1 MVDTQ
6 HFCLRWNNY
15 QSSITSAFEN
25 LRDDEDF
32 VDVTLACDG
41 KSLKAHRVVLS
52 ACSPYFRELLK
63 STPCKHPVIVL
74 QDVAFSDLHALVEFI
89 YHGEVNVHQR
99 SLSSFLKTAEV
110 LRVSGLTQQAD
121 QTERDELSHVRA
133 LAARTNHLP
142 PHDKLADEGFPRG
155 GSPPTPA
162 TPTPTSVQH
171 MLRRGQIRRNEMRSP
186 DSHDETTKRIRVHSP
201 PLNNNDATPTDF
213 SMVKNHLSSKVEGN
227 GLHDE
232 NSRIADDNIKCEPLE
247 LTGGNGGAAANNED
261 SSDSGAAASD
271 RPPASASSNEHDHEP
286 EHPSTPNYLPE
297 SKLFTST
304 PGSFNFS
311 MAALTT
317 DHTPLSGLGHGLQTP
332 DLAGTSQDREVAE
345 EDGGWRSAITS
356 DRVCHEGNRR
366 IERSSGEDDDVD
378 DGDDDEEEEEEEEE
392 DEDDDDND
400 DDDDDDDDGPQGNDN
415 DEDEHK
421 NEAVREH
428 DNDEASKSR
437 YRGTADASIFATTSD
452 ERERHSD
459 RLGSMMTDQ
468 QHEDLPIIDLLDEIN
483 KQIAFKSEPASPKC
497 NVVDDFE
504 SCFVLDDTDDDYD
517 VGNSHG
523 NGDYR
528 QRNKNRNVAKQTTAS
543 AENHSSTRKLE
554 HTSDALKPRVK
565 LRGMSRRPV
574 AETERKYAAHLRTS
588 GSTTYCRFCQKT
600 FSRAWSLQ
608 RHLADTHFYVPQ
620 SLACDQCGRSYKSRN
635 SLVSH
640 KSQYHARKD
649 RKDHEAH
656 CELTY

>member
-110 LRVSGLTQQAD
+110 LRVSGLTQQTD
-121 QTERDELSHVRA
+121 QPDRDELSHVRA
-133 LAARTNHLP
+133 LAAGGNHLP
-142 PHDKLADEGFPRG
+142 FHEKSEETFPRG
-155 GSPPTPA
+155 GSPTPV
-162 TPTPTSVQH
+162 TPTPTTVQQL
-171 MLRRGQIRRNEMRSP
+171 LRRAQIRRNERRTP
-186 DSHDETTKRIRVHSP
+186 DPHDESAKRPRVPSP

-213 SMVKNHLSSKVEGN
+213 SMVKNNHLSTKVEGN

-232 NSRIADDNIKCEPLE
+232 NSLVEDNIKCEPLE
-247 LTGGNGGAAANNED
+247 LTGGNGGGNAGNED

-271 RPPASASSNEHDHEP
+271 RPPASASSNEHEPEP
-286 EHPSTPNYLPE
+286 EHTSAQNFLPE

-332 DLAGTSQDREVAE
+332 DLAGTSQDQEVAE
-345 EDGGWRSAITS
+345 EDGGWQSTTNIEYQRKIQESNQNTSA
-356 DRVCHEGNRR
+356 NRY
-366 IERSSGEDDDVD
+366 GETVMQ
-378 DGDDDEEEEEEEEE
+378 
-392 DEDDDDND
+392 
-400 DDDDDDDDGPQGNDN
+400 PQHQ
-415 DEDEHK
+415 E
-421 NEAVREH
+421 
-428 DNDEASKSR
+428 
-437 YRGTADASIFATTSD
+437 
-452 ERERHSD
+452 
-459 RLGSMMTDQ
+459 
-468 QHEDLPIIDLLDEIN
+468 LPIIDLLDNINDPMEIVL
-483 KQIAFKSEPASPKC
+483 KSEPISPRM
-497 NVVDDFE
+497 DDLE
-504 SCFVLDDTDDDYD
+504 SCLLSSHTIERHTDLD
-517 VGNSHG
+517 SAHE
-523 NGDYR
+523 YR
-528 QRNKNRNVAKQTTAS
+528 HDGLRDKQQ
-543 AENHSSTRKLE
+543 
-554 HTSDALKPRVK
+554 PQ
-565 LRGMSRRPV
+565 
-574 AETERKYAAHLRTS
+574 TS
-588 GSTTYCRFCQKT
+588 GRSSNNDVSPFDLRWLRSRNGLVQSKHVDASSRAYHEPDHKSSNRTYCNFCQKT

-620 SLACDQCGRSYKSRN
+620 SLSCDQCGRSYKSRN

-649 RKDHEAH
+649 RKEHEAQ
-656 CELTY
+656 CEVTY

>member
-110 LRVSGLTQQAD
+110 LRVSGLTQQTD
-121 QTERDELSHVRA
+121 QPDRDELSHVRA
-133 LAARTNHLP
+133 LAAGGNHLP
-142 PHDKLADEGFPRG
+142 FHEKSEETFPRG
-155 GSPPTPA
+155 GSPTPV
-162 TPTPTSVQH
+162 TPTPTTVQQL
-171 MLRRGQIRRNEMRSP
+171 LRRAQIRRNERRTP
-186 DSHDETTKRIRVHSP
+186 DPHDESAKRPRVPSP

-213 SMVKNHLSSKVEGN
+213 SMVKNNHLSTKVEGN

-232 NSRIADDNIKCEPLE
+232 NSLVEDNIKCEPLE
-247 LTGGNGGAAANNED
+247 LTGGNGGGNAGNED

-271 RPPASASSNEHDHEP
+271 RPPASASSNEHEPEP
-286 EHPSTPNYLPE
+286 EHTSAQNFLPE

-317 DHTPLSGLGHGLQTP
+317 DHTPLSVKFPGLGHGLQTP
-332 DLAGTSQDREVAE
+332 DLAGTSQDQEVAE
-345 EDGGWRSAITS
+345 EDGGWQSTTNIEYQRKIQESNQNTSA
-356 DRVCHEGNRR
+356 NRY
-366 IERSSGEDDDVD
+366 GETVMQ
-378 DGDDDEEEEEEEEE
+378 
-392 DEDDDDND
+392 
-400 DDDDDDDDGPQGNDN
+400 PQHQ
-415 DEDEHK
+415 E
-421 NEAVREH
+421 
-428 DNDEASKSR
+428 
-437 YRGTADASIFATTSD
+437 
-452 ERERHSD
+452 
-459 RLGSMMTDQ
+459 
-468 QHEDLPIIDLLDEIN
+468 LPIIDLLDNINDPMEIVL
-483 KQIAFKSEPASPKC
+483 KSEPISPRM
-497 NVVDDFE
+497 DDLE
-504 SCFVLDDTDDDYD
+504 SCLLSSHTIERHTDLD
-517 VGNSHG
+517 SAHE
-523 NGDYR
+523 YR
-528 QRNKNRNVAKQTTAS
+528 HDGLRDKQQ
-543 AENHSSTRKLE
+543 
-554 HTSDALKPRVK
+554 PQ
-565 LRGMSRRPV
+565 
-574 AETERKYAAHLRTS
+574 TS
-588 GSTTYCRFCQKT
+588 GRSSNNDVSPFDLRWLRSRNGLVQSKHVDASSRAYHEPDHKSSNRTYCNFCQKT

-620 SLACDQCGRSYKSRN
+620 SLSCDQCGRSYKSRN

-649 RKDHEAH
+649 RKEHEAQ
-656 CELTY
+656 CEVTY

>member
-121 QTERDELSHVRA
+121 QSDRDELSHVRA
-133 LAARTNHLP
+133 LAAGGNHIP
-142 PHDKLADEGFPRG
+142 PPEKPNYEGFPRG
-155 GSPPTPA
+155 GSPPTPV
-162 TPTPTSVQH
+162 TPTPTTVQQL
-171 MLRRGQIRRNEMRSP
+171 LRRAQIRRNERHTP
-186 DSHDETTKRIRVHSP
+186 DPHDESIKRPRVISP

-213 SMVKNHLSSKVEGN
+213 SMVKNHLSNKIEGN
-227 GLHDE
+227 GVHED
-232 NSRIADDNIKCEPLE
+232 NSPIEDSIKCEPLE
-247 LTGGNGGAAANNED
+247 LTGGNGGTGPHNED

-271 RPPASASSNEHDHEP
+271 RPPASASSNEHEPEP
-286 EHPSTPNYLPE
+286 EHPPTPNYMQE

-317 DHTPLSGLGHGLQTP
+317 DHSPLSVKFPGLGHGLQTP
-332 DLAGTSQDREVAE
+332 DLAGTSQDQEVAE
-345 EDGGWRSAITS
+345 EDGGWQS
-356 DRVCHEGNRR
+356 
-366 IERSSGEDDDVD
+366 
-378 DGDDDEEEEEEEEE
+378 
-392 DEDDDDND
+392 
-400 DDDDDDDDGPQGNDN
+400 
-415 DEDEHK
+415 
-421 NEAVREH
+421 
-428 DNDEASKSR
+428 
-437 YRGTADASIFATTSD
+437 ATTTTC
-452 ERERHSD
+452 EN
-459 RLGSMMTDQ
+459 Q
-468 QHEDLPIIDLLDEIN
+468 QEGQQASSNQSTPASQPSGDVEGQHQQDHHHQELPIIDLLDDIN
-483 KQIAFKSEPASPKC
+483 DHMQIVLKSEPISPKIES
-497 NVVDDFE
+497 VEDLE
-504 SCFVLDDTDDDYD
+504 SCLLDNDLERLRRSQEANQESAQFSHFRFQRD
-517 VGNSHG
+517 NSYSTERLR
-523 NGDYR
+523 DF
-528 QRNKNRNVAKQTTAS
+528 NRRSTEQQES
-543 AENHSSTRKLE
+543 MISTRP
-554 HTSDALKPRVK
+554 A
-565 LRGMSRRPV
+565 
-574 AETERKYAAHLRTS
+574 S
-588 GSTTYCRFCQKT
+588 GTYCSFCQKH

-620 SLACDQCGRSYKSRN
+620 ALSCDQCGRSYKSRN

-640 KSQYHARKD
+640 KSQYHAKKERKD
-649 RKDHEAH
+649 MEGQM
-656 CELTY
+656 EITY

>member
-121 QTERDELSHVRA
+121 QTDRDELSHVRA
-133 LAARTNHLP
+133 LAAGGNHLP
-142 PHDKLADEGFPRG
+142 FHEKSEESFPRG
-155 GSPPTPA
+155 GSPPTPV
-162 TPTPTSVQH
+162 TPTPTTVQQL
-171 MLRRGQIRRNEMRSP
+171 LRRAQIRRNERRTP
-186 DSHDETTKRIRVHSP
+186 DPHDESAKKPRVPSP

-213 SMVKNHLSSKVEGN
+213 SMVKNNHLSSKVEGN
-227 GLHDE
+227 GVHEE
-232 NSRIADDNIKCEPLE
+232 NSPLEDNIKCEPLE
-247 LTGGNGGAAANNED
+247 LTGGNSGNGGNNED

-271 RPPASASSNEHDHEP
+271 RPPASASSNEHEAES
-286 EHPSTPNYLPE
+286 EHTSTPNFLSETKIFP
-297 SKLFTST
+297 T

-311 MAALTT
+311 MAALATE
-317 DHTPLSGLGHGLQTP
+317 HTPLSGLGHGLQPP

-345 EDGGWRSAITS
+345 EDGGWQSATNGDGQRQTGQSSQSTATS
-356 DRVCHEGNRR
+356 QCEMM
-366 IERSSGEDDDVD
+366 
-378 DGDDDEEEEEEEEE
+378 
-392 DEDDDDND
+392 
-400 DDDDDDDDGPQGNDN
+400 QG
-415 DEDEHK
+415 H
-421 NEAVREH
+421 
-428 DNDEASKSR
+428 
-437 YRGTADASIFATTSD
+437 
-452 ERERHSD
+452 
-459 RLGSMMTDQ
+459 Q
-468 QHEDLPIIDLLDEIN
+468 QHQELPIIDLLDDIN
-483 KQIAFKSEPASPKC
+483 DQMQIVLKSEPLSPKI
-497 NVVDDFE
+497 DELE
-504 SCFVLDDTDDDYD
+504 SCLLNEQIDLQSDRGSANNANGQQTRQQN
-517 VGNSHG
+517 GNNNNNNRQHQQPRTTLNETVPFADLRWLTQNG
-523 NGDYR
+523 NM
-528 QRNKNRNVAKQTTAS
+528 QPAS
-543 AENHSSTRKLE
+543 
-554 HTSDALKPRVK
+554 K
-565 LRGMSRRPV
+565 LRDASRTQV
-574 AETERKYAAHLRTS
+574 EQELKYSSRSIT
-588 GSTTYCRFCQKT
+588 GTYCSFCQKT

-620 SLACDQCGRSYKSRN
+620 SLSCDQCGRSYKSRN

-640 KSQYHARKD
+640 KSQYHARKE
-649 RKDHEAH
+649 RKEHEEQ
-656 CELTY
+656 CEVTY

>member
-121 QTERDELSHVRA
+121 QTDRDELSHVRA
-133 LAARTNHLP
+133 LAAGGNHLP
-142 PHDKLADEGFPRG
+142 FHDKTEEIAFPRG
-155 GSPPTPA
+155 GSPPTPV
-162 TPTPTSVQH
+162 TPTPTTVQQL
-171 MLRRGQIRRNEMRSP
+171 LRRAQIRRERRTP
-186 DSHDETTKRIRVHSP
+186 DPHDETAKRPRVPSP

-213 SMVKNHLSSKVEGN
+213 SMVKSNHLSTKVEGN

-232 NSRIADDNIKCEPLE
+232 NSLVEDNIKCEPLE
-247 LTGGNGGAAANNED
+247 LTGGNGGANAGNNED

-271 RPPASASSNEHDHEP
+271 RPPASASSNEHEPEP
-286 EHPSTPNYLPE
+286 EHTSGAQNFLPE

-332 DLAGTSQDREVAE
+332 DLAGTSQVLTSMTGLTLNSLSTQSAKKLFTCQLCGKVLCSKASLKRHVADKHAERQE
-345 EDGGWRSAITS
+345 EYRCVICE
-356 DRVCHEGNRR
+356 RV
-366 IERSSGEDDDVD
+366 
-378 DGDDDEEEEEEEEE
+378 
-392 DEDDDDND
+392 
-400 DDDDDDDDGPQGNDN
+400 
-415 DEDEHK
+415 
-421 NEAVREH
+421 
-428 DNDEASKSR
+428 
-437 YRGTADASIFATTSD
+437 
-452 ERERHSD
+452 
-459 RLGSMMTDQ
+459 
-468 QHEDLPIIDLLDEIN
+468 
-483 KQIAFKSEPASPKC
+483 
-497 NVVDDFE
+497 
-504 SCFVLDDTDDDYD
+504 
-517 VGNSHG
+517 
-523 NGDYR
+523 
-528 QRNKNRNVAKQTTAS
+528 
-543 AENHSSTRKLE
+543 
-554 HTSDALKPRVK
+554 
-565 LRGMSRRPV
+565 
-574 AETERKYAAHLRTS
+574 
-588 GSTTYCRFCQKT
+588 YC
-600 FSRAWSLQ
+600 
-608 RHLADTHFYVPQ
+608 
-620 SLACDQCGRSYKSRN
+620 SRN
-635 SLVSH
+635 SLMTHIYTYH
-640 KSQYHARKD
+640 KSRPGDIDIKFF
-649 RKDHEAH
+649 
-656 CELTY
+656 

>member
-110 LRVSGLTQQAD
+110 LRVSGLTQQTD
-121 QTERDELSHVRA
+121 TNERDELSQVRA
-133 LAARTNHLP
+133 LAARTNHVP
-142 PHDKLADEGFPRG
+142 PHDKLSDESFPRG

-162 TPTPTSVQH
+162 TPTPTTVQQL
-171 MLRRGQIRRNEMRSP
+171 LRRAQIRRNERRTP
-186 DSHDETTKRIRVHSP
+186 DEHDDIKRCRVPSP

-213 SMVKNHLSSKVEGN
+213 SMVKNHLSAKVEGN

-232 NSRIADDNIKCEPLE
+232 NSRIEQNIKCEPLE
-247 LTGGNGGAAANNED
+247 LTGGNGGGNGGGNNED

-286 EHPSTPNYLPE
+286 DHPSTPNYLPE

-317 DHTPLSGLGHGLQTP
+317 DHNPLSGLGGHGLQTP
-332 DLAGTSQDREVAE
+332 DLAGTSQ
-345 EDGGWRSAITS
+345 GLPSAILAMRLSHPLNNSLLPPGICYTC
-356 DRVCHEGNRR
+356 DVCGKTLSTKLTLKR
-366 IERSSGEDDDVD
+366 
-378 DGDDDEEEEEEEEE
+378 
-392 DEDDDDND
+392 
-400 DDDDDDDDGPQGNDN
+400 
-415 DEDEHK
+415 HK
-421 NEAVREH
+421 E
-428 DNDEASKSR
+428 
-437 YRGTADASIFATTSD
+437 
-452 ERERHSD
+452 
-459 RLGSMMTDQ
+459 Q
-468 QHEDLPIIDLLDEIN
+468 QHFQPLNSALCVMCN
-483 KQIAFKSEPASPKC
+483 KVF
-497 NVVDDFE
+497 
-504 SCFVLDDTDDDYD
+504 
-517 VGNSHG
+517 
-523 NGDYR
+523 
-528 QRNKNRNVAKQTTAS
+528 
-543 AENHSSTRKLE
+543 
-554 HTSDALKPRVK
+554 
-565 LRGMSRRPV
+565 
-574 AETERKYAAHLRTS
+574 RT
-588 GSTTYCRFCQKT
+588 
-600 FSRAWSLQ
+600 L
-608 RHLADTHFYVPQ
+608 
-620 SLACDQCGRSYKSRN
+620 N
-635 SLVSH
+635 SLNNH
-640 KSQYHARKD
+640 KSIYHRRQK
-649 RKDHEAH
+649 
-656 CELTY
+656 